1 MPAIVFNSDFYN
13 KPFSDE
19 LEKLIT
25 AEDRARQVRHYLKFW
40 AEDVLICRIEKN
52 LLTAYWESGRKVVV
66 GKKAVNATL
75 YKDEAT
81 KDGITVLRFQGKY
94 ARNKHIDLN
103 YKRSNGLDTSM
114 DCLFG
119 SVEASEEENAI
130 DFFHLPVEYCDL
142 V

>member
-1 MPAIVFNSDFYN
+1 MPAIIFNSDFYN

-25 AEDRARQVRHYLKFW
+25 SGDRARQVLRYLKFW

-66 GKKAVNATL
+66 GNKAVNATL
-75 YKDEAT
+75 YQEEAT
-81 KDGITVLRFQGKY
+81 KDGVTVLRFQGKY
-94 ARNKHIDLN
+94 AKDKQVELN
-103 YKRSNGLDTSM
+103 YKRANALDASAVFL
-114 DCLFG
+114 CG
-119 SVEASEEENAI
+119 PVEDTDAI